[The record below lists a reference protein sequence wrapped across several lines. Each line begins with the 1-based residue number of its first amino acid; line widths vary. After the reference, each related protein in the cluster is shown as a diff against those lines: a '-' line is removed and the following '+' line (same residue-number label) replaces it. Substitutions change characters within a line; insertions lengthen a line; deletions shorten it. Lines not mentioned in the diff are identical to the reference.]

1 MDLPIFLMKNL
12 HNVYILKDQMNG
24 TTALPTFHYRKTL
37 AFINRQ
43 LVVNFH
49 KIENIQFPKVFK
61 TYSFHPIELSES
73 IV

>member
-1 MDLPIFLMKNL
+1 
-12 HNVYILKDQMNG
+12 MNG
-24 TTALPTFHYRKTL
+24 TTALPAFLYRNGTL

-43 LVVNFH
+43 PMVNFH